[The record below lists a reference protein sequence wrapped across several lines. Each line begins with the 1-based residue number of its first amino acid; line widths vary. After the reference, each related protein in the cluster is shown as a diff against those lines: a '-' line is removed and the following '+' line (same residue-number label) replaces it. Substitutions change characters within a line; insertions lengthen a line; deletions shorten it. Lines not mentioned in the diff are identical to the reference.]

1 LEPNPLVADGL
12 AAFVKRSCP
21 TCSMIVPQLRE
32 AAAHSMPFQVVSQDD
47 PQFPG
52 DVARMI
58 DDRALDVS
66 WLNAIEATPTLIRY
80 KDGLE
85 VERVM
90 GWDRAAWQRLTGI
103 AGLGD
108 GLPATQPG

>member
-1 LEPNPLVADGL
+1 
-12 AAFVKRSCP
+12 
-21 TCSMIVPQLRE
+21 MIVPQLRE

-52 DVARMI
+52 GVASMI
-58 DDRALDVS
+58 DDRALDIS

-90 GWDRAAWQRLTGI
+90 GWDRAASDRYRRPWRW
-103 AGLGD
+103 
-108 GLPATQPG
+108 PARNPARVRFVDSRARGGRAVGSQA